1 MLNTGVYCIINKINN
16 KIYVGQSKN
25 LIKRKKEHF
34 MSLEGGYHKNP
45 HLQRA
50 YDKYGKENFF
60 FKLLMYCKNN
70 ELDFYEDFFIK
81 VFDSTNRDKGYN
93 ILAYATQNPSQ
104 SKEVQNKISLWHQ
117 NKKETLEQKIN
128 ISKGMNGSND
138 FFRVSKRYD
147 ERYKQGFTYCY
158 RYYDS
163 DKKRQQIVNTNLDK
177 LKEKVLAKGLEWRRL

>member
-1 MLNTGVYCIINKINN
+1 
-16 KIYVGQSKN
+16 
-25 LIKRKKEHF
+25 
-34 MSLEGGYHKNP
+34 
-45 HLQRA
+45 
-50 YDKYGKENFF
+50 
-60 FKLLMYCKNN
+60 MYCKND